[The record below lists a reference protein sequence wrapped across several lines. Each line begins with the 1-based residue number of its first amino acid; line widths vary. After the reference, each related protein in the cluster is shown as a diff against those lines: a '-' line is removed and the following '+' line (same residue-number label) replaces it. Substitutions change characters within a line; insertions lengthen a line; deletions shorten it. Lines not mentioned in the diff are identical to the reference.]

1 MRCAERGPLT
11 RPPLGH
17 GRLAAQATVHWSGA
31 ARREE
36 TVMKTPSGNAV
47 RRLTSAGGLRR
58 ARQADASR
66 STRDRT
72 LLSRRS
78 TGRMKREDT
87 EKRLRELELFCGLWL
102 FPAVCNLL
110 HVLFSH
116 FLPLHLPI

>member
-1 MRCAERGPLT
+1 
-11 RPPLGH
+11 
-17 GRLAAQATVHWSGA
+17 
-31 ARREE
+31 
-36 TVMKTPSGNAV
+36 MKTPSGNAV

-87 EKRLRELELFCGLWL
+87 EKRLRELELFCGLRLVPGAWT
-102 FPAVCNLL
+102 LL
-110 HVLFSH
+110 RLRWARLH
-116 FLPLHLPI
+116 PLHRGALREAVRRPPARSHDRRGPGG